1 MYHPLKINALCYQ
14 ILKMTEL
21 TVEELVAKND
31 GEKGLKSEFAFTL
44 PIHESELLLKHRL
57 LGALKRTCR
66 RYG

>member
-1 MYHPLKINALCYQ
+1 
-14 ILKMTEL
+14 MTEL